1 MSQYFK
7 LNSNS
12 RIPRTVNLQLTDTL
26 VFGKSH
32 HFSFLLATHGID
44 NAVCLSQPMTPPL
57 CNHNS

>member
-1 MSQYFK
+1 MN
-7 LNSNS
+7 LNS
-12 RIPRTVNLQLTDTL
+12 RIPPTVNLQLTDTL